1 MLPPHL
7 QKLVDNPKTQ
17 KLYKKLQYKEGVKH
31 FGKEHTQ
38 HEMKEKYSKSK
49 GRALESAKK

>member
-17 KLYKKLQYKEGVKH
+17 KIYKKLQHEQGVKL
-31 FGKEHTQ
+31 FGKEHTIR
-38 HEMKEKYSKSK
+38 EMKEKYSSK
-49 GRALESAKK
+49 GKALSKLKK